1 MFSFRLDSGISLE
14 LLAPRHARGLYE
26 AVDENRDHLRPWMAW
41 VDSTRSVADI
51 EAFISTTLN
60 QVANNSGFQTVIR
73 SGEKIVG
80 VVGMHRID
88 WRNRLTSLGYWLAK
102 DAQGKGTMTQAC
114 AAYVAHS
121 FVELGLHRVE
131 IRCATENSKS
141 RAIPERLGFVF
152 EGTVR
157 EAEWVN
163 GEFVSYAVYGLL
175 SSEWTKASGA
185 S

>member
-1 MFSFRLDSGISLE
+1 MFSFRLGAGLSLE
-14 LLAPRHARGLYE
+14 LLAPRHAHELYE

-41 VDSTRSVADI
+41 VDSTKSVGDI
-51 EAFISTTLN
+51 RAFISTTLD

-88 WRNRLTSLGYWLAK
+88 WRNKLTSLGYWLAK
-102 DAQGKGTMTQAC
+102 DAQGKGVMTQAC
-114 AAYVAHS
+114 EAYVAHS
-121 FVELGLHRVE
+121 FVDLGLHRVE
-131 IRCATENSKS
+131 IRCATGNSKS

-152 EGTVR
+152 EGTLR

-163 GEFVSYAVYGLL
+163 GGFVSHAVYGLL